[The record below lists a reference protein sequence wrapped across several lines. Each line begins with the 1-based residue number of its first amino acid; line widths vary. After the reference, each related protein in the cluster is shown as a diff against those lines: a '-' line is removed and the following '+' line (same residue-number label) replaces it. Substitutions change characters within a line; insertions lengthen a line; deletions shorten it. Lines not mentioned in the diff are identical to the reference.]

1 MLNKNTNS
9 FIIRVNF
16 LGLHHTFTAWQIMSL
31 LVMNIHYSMNNE
43 ALPELV
49 DTSLYLKEQCDWTQ
63 QLRHLA
69 RRVQ

>member
-1 MLNKNTNS
+1 
-9 FIIRVNF
+9 
-16 LGLHHTFTAWQIMSL
+16 
-31 LVMNIHYSMNNE
+31 MNIHYSMNNE

-63 QLRHLA
+63 QLRHWA